1 MFHAP
6 KKPVRLI
13 CFAGTRPECL
23 KIAPLALHAAEDARF
38 QVGVVS
44 SGQHPQMVA
53 ETMGHLD
60 LGLHASL
67 PPVPPGSILS
77 RGVVHLRTHARQWL
91 AIERPDAVLVQG
103 DTSTAYACA
112 LAASDCG
119 LPIAHLEAGLR
130 TRNPMRPFPEEPFR
144 RRIAPLARWHFA
156 PTHMAAQN
164 LRQEG
169 IDPHDIHM
177 VGNSI
182 ADLLRVTL
190 EQPVR
195 HHIPWPALGKRLI
208 VMTLHRRENYNQGL
222 VNVCKGMLE
231 LLAMDED
238 LCLVCPV
245 HPNPIVGT
253 RIRRL
258 LGDHPRILLTAPLS
272 YRPFIALLQEASLV
286 VTDSGGIQEEAVY
299 IGIPVLVT
307 RSETERPE
315 ATLSGA
321 VQLIGNNQH
330 NLVLSCM
337 SSLQSP
343 MPAPC
348 PFDDLAPFGDG
359 RTSMRVLNVLE
370 SLQKAAAA

>member
-1 MFHAP
+1 MFHSS
-6 KKPVRLI
+6 KTPVRLI

-23 KIAPLALHAAEDARF
+23 KIAPLARQATGDSRF
-38 QVGVVS
+38 NVGVVS

-53 ETMGHLD
+53 ETMSHLD
-60 LGLHASL
+60 LQLHASL
-67 PPVPPGSILS
+67 APVPAGSILS
-77 RGVVHLRTHARQWL
+77 RSVAHLRAHARQWL

-130 TRNPMRPFPEEPFR
+130 TQNPMRPFPEEPFR

-156 PTHMAAQN
+156 PTHSAAQN
-164 LRQEG
+164 LRHEG
-169 IDPHDIHM
+169 IDPRDVHM

-182 ADLLRVTL
+182 ADLLRMTL
-190 EQPVR
+190 ERPVL
-195 HHIPWPALGKRLI
+195 HHIPWPALGKRLV

-231 LLAMDED
+231 LLAADED

-245 HPNPIVGT
+245 HPNPVIGT

-299 IGIPVLVT
+299 LGVPVLVT

-315 ATLSGA
+315 ATINGT

-330 NLVLSCM
+330 NLLLSCIN
-337 SSLQSP
+337 SLQSR
-343 MPAPC
+343 MPTPC
-348 PFDDLAPFGDG
+348 PFDESAPFGDG
-359 RTSMRVLNVLE
+359 YTAARVLNVLQ

>member
-1 MFHAP
+1 MFHP
-6 KKPVRLI
+6 SKTPVRLI

-23 KIAPLALHAAEDARF
+23 KIAPLAHQAVGDARF

-53 ETMGHLD
+53 ETMAHLD
-60 LGLHASL
+60 LKLYASL
-67 PPVPPGSILS
+67 APVLPGSILS
-77 RGVVHLRTHARQWL
+77 QSVAHLRAHARQWL

-119 LPIAHLEAGLR
+119 LPLAHLEAGLR
-130 TRNPMRPFPEEPFR
+130 TQHPMRPFPEEPFR

-156 PTHMAAQN
+156 PTQMAAQN
-164 LRQEG
+164 LQHEG
-169 IDPHDIHM
+169 VDPHDVHV

-182 ADLLRVTL
+182 ADLLRATL
-190 EQPVR
+190 ERPVL
-195 HHIPWPALGKRLI
+195 HHIPWPAFGKRLV
-208 VMTLHRRENYNQGL
+208 VMTLHRRENYHQGL

-231 LLAMDED
+231 LLEQDED

-245 HPNPIVGT
+245 HPNPVIGT

-258 LGDHPRILLTAPLS
+258 LGNHPRILLTAPLS
-272 YRPFIALLQEASLV
+272 YRPFIALLQEASLI

-299 IGIPVLVT
+299 LGVPVLVT

-315 ATLSGA
+315 ATLNGA
-321 VQLIGNNQH
+321 VQLIGNNQR
-330 NLVLSCM
+330 NLLLSCI

-343 MPAPC
+343 ALTPC
-348 PFDDLAPFGDG
+348 PFDDSAPFGDG
-359 RTSMRVLNVLE
+359 YTAMRVLNVLQ